1 MLKKYNIK
9 GKKTIIFRIAGIL
22 KGVVLRE
29 RFEVSVSLVPAEDF
43 PFAIPPLP
51 HLTGLLTEQDSTNVI
66 PGALRDAVSSFSA
79 VFSTICAF
87 ATK

>member
-22 KGVVLRE
+22 KGVVLIE

-51 HLTGLLTEQDSTNVI
+51 NLTGL
-66 PGALRDAVSSFSA
+66 
-79 VFSTICAF
+79 
-87 ATK
+87 